1 VTTLIGAPSAQQLEE
16 AREVVKRFLR
26 PTPSVVISIRGRDVY
41 AKLDN
46 LQVTGAFKVRGA
58 LAALDAVR
66 RADPSTGVITSS
78 AGNHGLGISHAAS
91 LLGVRATV
99 VVPANASPVKVA
111 KIQKYDVELIQFGS
125 SYDEAQAHAREL
137 SQSRGLHFVSPF
149 NNPNVVAGQATSFDE
164 FLDVFPDVEH
174 VVVSVGGGGWISGV
188 LVSRAAN
195 NREDITITGVQAEN
209 SAAMVHYLRGE
220 KPDSVVHHP
229 TIADGL
235 AGGVDPGSITN
246 DIISSSGIKVVT
258 IAESSI
264 RSAVREGVETNGL
277 VMEGSAAASYGVI
290 SEQLAHE
297 HSKMG
302 ILISGR
308 NIASDLLREILTEN

>member
-1 VTTLIGAPSAQQLEE
+1 MTTLIGAPSAQQLEE

-111 KIQKYDVELIQFGS
+111 
-125 SYDEAQAHAREL
+125 
-137 SQSRGLHFVSPF
+137 
-149 NNPNVVAGQATSFDE
+149 
-164 FLDVFPDVEH
+164 
-174 VVVSVGGGGWISGV
+174 
-188 LVSRAAN
+188 
-195 NREDITITGVQAEN
+195 
-209 SAAMVHYLRGE
+209 
-220 KPDSVVHHP
+220 
-229 TIADGL
+229 
-235 AGGVDPGSITN
+235 
-246 DIISSSGIKVVT
+246 
-258 IAESSI
+258 
-264 RSAVREGVETNGL
+264 
-277 VMEGSAAASYGVI
+277 
-290 SEQLAHE
+290 
-297 HSKMG
+297 
-302 ILISGR
+302 
-308 NIASDLLREILTEN
+308 